1 MRENKNYHSILLG
14 LSRNFDDVIEEMKD
28 SYQDEKYSNW
38 VIYLLLSPLIDISRI
53 NRNRKGI
60 ESAIKSH
67 IGQAYMI
74 PFISG
79 LSGMG
84 LAFFQEINPW
94 VYSILGIFFGYVF
107 LLPYYFKKMI
117 TFQSGH
123 FHTGAYRIFRN
134 QEYTL
139 MKQALLDEK
148 RDYFFKGIYDYL
160 NHISS
165 DSEQYLQIYKMIEE
179 KLDRHHQVEVKQ
191 LETKNTLLRERLK
204 KADQLLEKTME
215 EYESFV
221 KELRKIDRNRKE
233 GMEILID
240 MIKEINSVLFRM
252 GNGTFSKKDLGFVS
266 AYTIYRKER
275 DSLIKIEDVGTSG
288 TSPSVL
294 SLKEDT
300 KWGAVEVINKQT
312 DKPVINEPYDNRM
325 VVSFRIRM
333 RANGKEEIW
342 VFNFHFD
349 LTDKKP
355 QHLLLKNDIIESR
368 EVYRLIH
375 ALCLLTSQSMHVKE
389 EYTNGK

>member
-233 GMEILID
+233 GMEIVID

>member
-191 LETKNTLLRERLK
+191 LETKNTLLKERLK
-204 KADQLLEKTME
+204 KADQLLEKTMK

-233 GMEILID
+233 GMEIVID